1 MCKLDGDYIK
11 VHTKDGEEID
21 AELVSKFTI
30 EGVEEEADVN
40 DMINELNTTTSIND
54 NYTK

>member
-11 VHTKDGEEID
+11 VHTKGGEEID

-40 DMINELNTTTSIND
+40 DMINE
-54 NYTK
+54 